1 MCGCL
6 PDCVIDIIGNAV
18 ANTVNVTIRV
28 QRDVADIGTVA
39 DQFRDRFYFVV
50 SLC

>member
-1 MCGCL
+1 MCGCV

-28 QRDVADIGTVA
+28 QRNVADFGAYA
-39 DQFRDRFYFVV
+39 DQFRDRFCFGV
-50 SLC
+50 SL